1 MSAKLATTVARDLQ
15 SLFTIG
21 VVAGR
26 TDGQLVEQF
35 LTGSGDA
42 AEAAFEALVR
52 RHGPM
57 VLRVCQQILRDE
69 HDSQDAF
76 QATFLLLVRKAGTVR
91 KQGIGRELAVWRG
104 PPCRLASQGRLGAE
118 TKP

>member
-42 AEAAFEALVR
+42 AEAAFER
-52 RHGPM
+52 
-57 VLRVCQQILRDE
+57 
-69 HDSQDAF
+69 
-76 QATFLLLVRKAGTVR
+76 
-91 KQGIGRELAVWRG
+91 W
-104 PPCRLASQGRLGAE
+104 
-118 TKP
+118 